1 MQCRYAKSARGALA
15 RYVATRGLDSPDGLR
30 DFTGCSNEWSFDAP
44 ASTSDVFVFKRS
56 VSQKKES
63 KSVSGVKAEVAE
75 VVSALKKAV
84 LPRAATATATASATT
99 KPAAAV
105 QKSDARPARQTLYIY
120 ADMCP
125 CALCG
130 HTRGR
135 NELNITPDQCHRK
148 HGK

>member
-63 KSVSGVKAEVAE
+63 KSVSGVKVEVAE

-84 LPRAATATATASATT
+84 LPRAATASARAAT

-105 QKSDARPARQTLYIY
+105 QKSDARPAI
-120 ADMCP
+120 
-125 CALCG
+125 
-130 HTRGR
+130 TRSISK
-135 NELNITPDQCHRK
+135 LKSSTTPSAAKSKRSPQK
-148 HGK
+148 KKLAGVKI

>member
-56 VSQKKES
+56 VSQKKET
-63 KSVSGVKAEVAE
+63 KVSGVKAEVAE

-84 LPRAATATATASATT
+84 LPRAATAMARATT

-105 QKSDARPARQTLYIY
+105 QKSDARPAI
-120 ADMCP
+120 
-125 CALCG
+125 
-130 HTRGR
+130 TRSISK
-135 NELNITPDQCHRK
+135 LKSSTTPSAAKSKRSPQK
-148 HGK
+148 KKLAGVKI